1 MFARYDSLA
10 SECGL
15 GLSEY
20 LLSLLSRFLLL
31 LELILESIDLLADCG
46 SGANAAATD
55 TASSID
61 GPRAHRGGHLA
72 GNLIVAVGFSMLDI
86 SLHHLR
92 FLDLEMRCTRVMLIH
107 LVLAAI
113 DRLAS
118 LLRSQIYSTRKVS
131 DAKKLNIVT
140 NSALVCV

>member
-15 GLSEY
+15 GFSEY

-31 LELILESIDLLADCG
+31 LELILESIDFLADCG

-61 GPRAHRGGHLA
+61 GTRAHRGGHLA
-72 GNLIVAVGFSMLDI
+72 GNLIVAVGVGMLDVA
-86 SLHHLR
+86 LHYLR

-118 LLRSQIYSTRKVS
+118 LLRSHIYIQGRL
-131 DAKKLNIVT
+131 AMQRN
-140 NSALVCV
+140 